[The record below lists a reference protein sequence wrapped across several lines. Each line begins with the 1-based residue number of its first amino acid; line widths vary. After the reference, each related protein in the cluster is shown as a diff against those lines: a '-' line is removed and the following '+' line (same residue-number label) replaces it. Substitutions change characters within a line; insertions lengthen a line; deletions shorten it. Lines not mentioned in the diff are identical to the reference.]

1 MASPV
6 SHELIHV
13 RRRDWLSALG
23 EQVILAMFWYHPAI
37 WWLIR
42 RIELAREQVVDRCV
56 LELAIDR
63 RQYLKSL
70 LHSAADRAALLSANL
85 FFTRHHLKERVALL
99 LEEIPMSKT
108 RLFTSLILVSMMLC
122 LGAAIAAYA
131 FPLTGQGAVPPSR
144 EQSITPPARAL
155 PATASKVESREPAAP
170 SPRVPQKE
178 IVPTP
183 ATTPAPAGGRVKQV
197 QNLVS
202 GTVLDSSRGH
212 IPGAEISIADP
223 VTKEVMTSV
232 FTDQKGD
239 FSFAVPAGMNV
250 ELTFR
255 SPGFAPAVVK
265 DVTGG
270 QPPLRIVLTLG
281 MISETVTITAAS
293 LPAEP
298 ADASANQKVQPIR
311 IGGNVHPPKLLR
323 RVDPL
328 YPVEARRQGI
338 EGIVLVQAYV
348 GLSGEVLDARVIKGQ
363 PPLDDAAIEA
373 VRQWQFTPFLLNGEP
388 QLGITTVTLIF
399 KLDKQ

>member
-1 MASPV
+1 
-6 SHELIHV
+6 
-13 RRRDWLSALG
+13 
-23 EQVILAMFWYHPAI
+23 
-37 WWLIR
+37 
-42 RIELAREQVVDRCV
+42 
-56 LELAIDR
+56 
-63 RQYLKSL
+63 
-70 LHSAADRAALLSANL
+70 
-85 FFTRHHLKERVALL
+85 
-99 LEEIPMSKT
+99 
-108 RLFTSLILVSMMLC
+108 
-122 LGAAIAAYA
+122 
-131 FPLTGQGAVPPSR
+131 
-144 EQSITPPARAL
+144 
-155 PATASKVESREPAAP
+155 
-170 SPRVPQKE
+170 
-178 IVPTP
+178 
-183 ATTPAPAGGRVKQV
+183 
-197 QNLVS
+197 
-202 GTVLDSSRGH
+202 
-212 IPGAEISIADP
+212 
-223 VTKEVMTSV
+223 MTSV

-311 IGGNVHPPKLLR
+311 IGGNVDPPKLLR

-363 PPLDDAAIEA
+363 LPWTTPPSK
-373 VRQWQFTPFLLNGEP
+373 RSGSRCTPFLLNGEP

>member
-63 RQYLKSL
+63 RQDLKSL

-144 EQSITPPARAL
+144 EQSILRR
-155 PATASKVESREPAAP
+155 REPCPLRQA
-170 SPRVPQKE
+170 RWR
-178 IVPTP
+178 
-183 ATTPAPAGGRVKQV
+183 AG
-197 QNLVS
+197 NL
-202 GTVLDSSRGH
+202 
-212 IPGAEISIADP
+212 
-223 VTKEVMTSV
+223 
-232 FTDQKGD
+232 
-239 FSFAVPAGMNV
+239 
-250 ELTFR
+250 
-255 SPGFAPAVVK
+255 
-265 DVTGG
+265 
-270 QPPLRIVLTLG
+270 QPPLPACPKKRSCRL
-281 MISETVTITAAS
+281 
-293 LPAEP
+293 LPRP
-298 ADASANQKVQPIR
+298 LR
-311 IGGNVHPPKLLR
+311 PP
-323 RVDPL
+323 
-328 YPVEARRQGI
+328 EAG
-338 EGIVLVQAYV
+338 
-348 GLSGEVLDARVIKGQ
+348 
-363 PPLDDAAIEA
+363 
-373 VRQWQFTPFLLNGEP
+373 
-388 QLGITTVTLIF
+388 
-399 KLDKQ
+399 